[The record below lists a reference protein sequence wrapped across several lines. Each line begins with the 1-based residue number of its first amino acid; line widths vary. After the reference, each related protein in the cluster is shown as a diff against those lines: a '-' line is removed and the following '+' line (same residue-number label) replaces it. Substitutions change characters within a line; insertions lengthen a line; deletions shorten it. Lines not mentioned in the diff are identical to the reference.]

1 MGHGIAHQTV
11 GAKIVIRSIVLA
23 LGFAVST
30 GSANASCDPERV
42 DLRGEWGQA
51 RFSVELADTD
61 ETRALGLMH
70 RESMATMAGMLFL
83 YEEAQ
88 RVGFWMKNT
97 LIPLDLIFMSP
108 DGVVQRIHENAIP
121 LDETIIMGG
130 DGILAV
136 LEINGGMAKTL
147 GITVGSQLRHP
158 NLDQTQAAWPCEAN

>member
-1 MGHGIAHQTV
+1 M
-11 GAKIVIRSIVLA
+11 IRSIVLA
-23 LGFAVST
+23 LGLAVST

-88 RVGFWMKNT
+88 RVGFRMKNT
-97 LIPLDLIFMSP
+97 LN
-108 DGVVQRIHENAIP
+108 RA
-121 LDETIIMGG
+121 
-130 DGILAV
+130 
-136 LEINGGMAKTL
+136 
-147 GITVGSQLRHP
+147 
-158 NLDQTQAAWPCEAN
+158 